1 MGSLCEREPDA
12 FRFVTPNQSHA
23 CEQVATGRWNPYP
36 PPLATIE
43 TSELAILSVTPPSK
57 WMGLPSRKRDR
68 MGHCPR
74 NLWQPMRSRLQ
85 GIHGV
90 SFWGNGSKVS

>member
-43 TSELAILSVTPPSK
+43 TSELAILSVSPPGANAEGSD
-57 WMGLPSRKRDR
+57 GFALRTTVCRVSLRDAKSE
-68 MGHCPR
+68 PR
-74 NLWQPMRSRLQ
+74 
-85 GIHGV
+85 V
-90 SFWGNGSKVS
+90 